1 MGSGGSHA
9 RTETFEL
16 TNWEQLKYITPTGL
30 SKRGSFKLNAVV
42 GKLNSVFKPAH
53 RKKQL

>member
-1 MGSGGSHA
+1 MGLGGSHS
-9 RTETFEL
+9 RIEIFEL
-16 TNWEQLKYITPTGL
+16 INWEQFKYITSTGL